1 MKTYMAKTA
10 DQTKRGWYHV
20 DATDQ
25 VMGRLATKLAK
36 VLMGKHRPT
45 YTPHVDMGDFVVV
58 TNVGKIRLTGNKAES
73 KEYPYYT
80 GYIGGLKANTFSE
93 FVESGRAE
101 ETLKLAVKRMLP
113 KSKLGR
119 QMLGKLKAYHGSE
132 HPHGAQNPQPLDLE
146 KI

>member
-10 DQTKRGWYHV
+10 DQTSRGWYHV

-25 VMGRLATKLAK
+25 VLGRLATKLAK

-58 TNVGKIRLTGNKAES
+58 TNVSKIRVTGNKAET
-73 KEYPYYT
+73 KAYPYYT

-93 FVESGRAE
+93 FVDAGRAE
-101 ETLKLAVKRMLP
+101 EVLKLAVRRMLP
-113 KSKLGR
+113 KNRLGR
-119 QMLGKLKAYHGSE
+119 QMLKKLRVYGGCE
-132 HPHGAQNPQPLDLE
+132 HPHAGVSPTEL